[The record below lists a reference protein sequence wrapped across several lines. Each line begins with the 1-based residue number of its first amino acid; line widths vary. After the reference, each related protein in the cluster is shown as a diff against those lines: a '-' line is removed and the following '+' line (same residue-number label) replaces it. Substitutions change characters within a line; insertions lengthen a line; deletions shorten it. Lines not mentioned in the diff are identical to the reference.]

1 MDQFLKVVSPEDA
14 VAIVSGQLPK
24 VNSEFVSTQSS
35 LGRVLFDDVVT
46 KIQLPEFVRS
56 SMDGFSVKASNT
68 FGATEDLPAY
78 LEVIGEIGMGHQ
90 PVPSIS
96 PGQAV
101 IAYTGGMLAD
111 GADAVVMIEHTS
123 MTNDGLPQIFR
134 PVAEGQN
141 TIRPGEDF
149 GLGDIVG
156 ANGDVIT
163 TGTLGALLALGIDK
177 VKVFKQLTV
186 GVISSGDEL
195 VPSDATTKL
204 GQTRDIN
211 VHTIAAQIQKLGMA
225 YAKFPLVDD
234 NLESLKSVGTEALG
248 RCDAVLYT
256 SGSSLSS
263 RDLTYQVIQSL
274 GEPGVLAHGISV
286 KPGKPT
292 VLGVTSGK
300 PVIGLPGNPVSALT
314 VFDFVVDPILRHI
327 SGRKTLPPPSV
338 TAILQNDLPSER
350 GRTDFVRVSLQETK
364 NSIKAVP
371 VWGKSNSISVFSET
385 VGYIQIPSDQSGLY
399 MGTKVE
405 VRLDE

>member
-1 MDQFLKVVSPEDA
+1 MTQFLKVVSPKDA
-14 VAIVSGQLPK
+14 VAIVSDHLSK
-24 VNSEFVSTQSS
+24 ITSEFVSTESS
-35 LGRVLFDDVVT
+35 LKRILYRDIVAE
-46 KIQLPEFVRS
+46 IQLPEFVRS

-78 LEVIGEIGMGHQ
+78 LEVVGEIGMGHQ

-96 PGQAV
+96 AGQAV
-101 IAYTGGMLAD
+101 TAYTGGMLAD
-111 GADAVVMIEHTS
+111 GADAVVMVEHTA
-123 MTNDGLPQIFR
+123 MTNDGLLQIFR
-134 PVAEGQN
+134 PVAEGEN

-149 GLGDIVG
+149 DLGDSAG
-156 ANGDVIT
+156 EKGDVIT

-195 VPSDATTKL
+195 VAPEATTEL

-211 VHTIAAQIQKLGMA
+211 AHTIAAQIQKLGMR
-225 YAKFPLVDD
+225 YAKFPLIDD
-234 NLESLKSVGTEALG
+234 NIESLKFAGTEALG
-248 RCDAVLYT
+248 RCDALLFT
-256 SGSSLSS
+256 SGSSLSN

-274 GEPGVLAHGISV
+274 GEPGVLAHGISL

-327 SGRKTLPPPSV
+327 SGRKTVPALTA

-350 GRTDFVRVSLQETK
+350 GRTDFVRVSLQETE
-364 NSIKAVP
+364 NSLNAVP

-385 VGYIQIPSDQSGLY
+385 VGYVQIPSDQSGLY
-399 MGTKVE
+399 KGTSVK

>member
-1 MDQFLKVVSPEDA
+1 MDQFLKVVSPADA

-24 VNSEFVSTQSS
+24 VSSEFVSAQSS

-46 KIQLPEFVRS
+46 EIQLPEFVRS

-123 MTNDGLPQIFR
+123 MTSDGLLQVFR
-134 PVAEGQN
+134 SVAEGQN

-149 GLGDIVG
+149 GLGDMVG

-163 TGTLGALLALGIDK
+163 TGILGALLALGIDK
-177 VKVFKQLTV
+177 VKLFKQLTV

-195 VPSDATTKL
+195 VSSDATTKL

-248 RCDAVLYT
+248 LCDAVLYT

-314 VFDFVVDPILRHI
+314 VFDFVVGPILRHI

-350 GRTDFVRVSLQETK
+350 GRTDFVRVSLQETE

>member
-1 MDQFLKVVSPEDA
+1 M
-14 VAIVSGQLPK
+14 
-24 VNSEFVSTQSS
+24 
-35 LGRVLFDDVVT
+35 
-46 KIQLPEFVRS
+46 
-56 SMDGFSVKASNT
+56 
-68 FGATEDLPAY
+68 
-78 LEVIGEIGMGHQ
+78 
-90 PVPSIS
+90 
-96 PGQAV
+96 
-101 IAYTGGMLAD
+101 
-111 GADAVVMIEHTS
+111 
-123 MTNDGLPQIFR
+123 
-134 PVAEGQN
+134 AEGQN